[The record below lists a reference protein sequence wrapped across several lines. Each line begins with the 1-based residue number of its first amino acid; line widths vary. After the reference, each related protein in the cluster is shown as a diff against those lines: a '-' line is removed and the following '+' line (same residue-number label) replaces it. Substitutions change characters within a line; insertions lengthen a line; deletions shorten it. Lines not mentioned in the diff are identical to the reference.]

1 MRPPPLSAAF
11 RRAIAAQPGLS
22 PLPVCGACQRQ
33 VQPRDFGREHCKA
46 CEAERAEASAY
57 FQAQIDATL
66 ANEPSPPAEPMFGS
80 DAAAKPFLPYDEGD
94 NG

>member
-1 MRPPPLSAAF
+1 MRPLPFSAAF

-46 CEAERAEASAY
+46 CEAERAEAAIY
-57 FQAQIDATL
+57 FQAQLDATL
-66 ANEPSPPAEPMFGS
+66 ADAPTPPTEPMFGS
-80 DAAAKPFLPYDEGD
+80 DEAARPFLADED
-94 NG
+94 EEY